1 MNTIKKSEETN
12 HDRRSFL
19 RTAAMTIAA
28 AQVGRLRSADAQS
41 PKAKPAGVPTI
52 KPGANTSLGGF
63 NLRRFLHAY

>member
-28 AQVGRLRSADAQS
+28 AQVGRLRSAEAQS

-52 KPGANTSLGGF
+52 KPGANTSF
-63 NLRRFLHAY
+63 NLRRFLHEY

>member
-28 AQVGRLRSADAQS
+28 AQVGSLRFCGCAIPKGKTGRCADD
-41 PKAKPAGVPTI
+41 
-52 KPGANTSLGGF
+52 
-63 NLRRFLHAY
+63 

>member
-52 KPGANTSLGGF
+52 KPGGEHVV
-63 NLRRFLHAY
+63 RRIQFKEVFA